1 MRELTLEDLDDMV
14 LGATLLG
21 TGGGGDPYIARLM
34 VRQAMEK
41 YGAVKIV
48 DPSELDPDGLVL
60 TTAVIGAPTVIIE
73 KVPAGTEFTG
83 CVNALAAYLGKE
95 PVALMPIE
103 VGGMNTLIPLAT
115 AAEMG
120 LPVIDADSMRRAFP
134 QIEMTV
140 FTLAG
145 IPAAPMSVADEKG
158 NVVVFETIN
167 NSVAEKL
174 ARASVM
180 QLGMANGI
188 SCYPM
193 TVKQVADYG
202 IQGSMS
208 YCVDL
213 GRKLNAVKRGEEC
226 AFEEFLEFSG
236 GQKYFSGK
244 IIDIDRRTT
253 EGFAR
258 GTVVLE
264 DLVDPD
270 RVMRVEIQNELLMA
284 FEDGKPVITTPDLI
298 CFLDYETSDP
308 ITTET
313 LSYGQRINVLGLPCA
328 PEWHQPGM
336 LELVGPRAFGYDVDY
351 VSMKGIAT

>member
-1 MRELTLEDLDDMV
+1 MRELTLDDLDDMA

-34 VRQAMEK
+34 VRQAMET
-41 YGAVKIV
+41 YGSVMIV
-48 DPSELDPDGLVL
+48 DPAELDPEGLVL
-60 TTAVIGAPTVIIE
+60 TTAIIGAPTVIVE
-73 KVPAGTEFTG
+73 KVPAGTEFVTG
-83 CVNALAAYLGKE
+83 VKALANYLGKE

-120 LPVIDADSMRRAFP
+120 LPVVDADSMRRAFP

-158 NVVVFETIN
+158 NLVVFETISN
-167 NSVAEKL
+167 QIAEKL

-180 QLGMANGI
+180 QLGMANAI
-188 SCYPM
+188 SCYSM
-193 TVKQVADYG
+193 TAGQIAKHG

-208 YCVDL
+208 FCVDL
-213 GRKLNAVKRGEEC
+213 GRHLHAVQRGEEG
-226 AFEEFLEFSG
+226 AFQKFLDFAEAEIF
-236 GQKYFSGK
+236 FSGK
-244 IIDIDRRTT
+244 IIDLDRRTT
-253 EGFAR
+253 AGFAR

-264 DLVDPD
+264 HLSDPS
-270 RVMRVEIQNELLMA
+270 RTMRIEIQNELLLA
-284 FEDGKPVITTPDLI
+284 FEDGRPIITTPDLI
-298 CFLDYETSDP
+298 CLLDLENAAP
-308 ITTET
+308 ITVET
-313 LSYGQRINVLGLPCA
+313 LAYGQRVNVIGMPCA

-336 LELVGPRAFGYDVDY
+336 LDLVGPKAFGYDIDY
-351 VSMKGIAT
+351 VPMGGVR